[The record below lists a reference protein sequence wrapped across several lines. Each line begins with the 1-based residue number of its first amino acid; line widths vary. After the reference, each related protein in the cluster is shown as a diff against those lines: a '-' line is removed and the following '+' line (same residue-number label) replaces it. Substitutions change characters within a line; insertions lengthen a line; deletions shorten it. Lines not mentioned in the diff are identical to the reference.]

1 MCTFPA
7 YYCYGAR
14 TCVRFPMLASVLQAA
29 SPTDTFRLIPDALGC
44 SLIHRWRLAHALP
57 RVKTTAKSQP
67 WHFHRVSGADQK
79 QSKALPDP
87 PHASFMR
94 PIRFAA
100 QKLDRASGMDTLDL
114 PAAYVVVQASVA
126 AARASFEL
134 LYALDTSP
142 FIAPLLRVPNCGP

>member
-1 MCTFPA
+1 
-7 YYCYGAR
+7 
-14 TCVRFPMLASVLQAA
+14 
-29 SPTDTFRLIPDALGC
+29 
-44 SLIHRWRLAHALP
+44 
-57 RVKTTAKSQP
+57 
-67 WHFHRVSGADQK
+67 VSGADQK

-100 QKLDRASGMDTLDL
+100 QKLDRASGMDTLVL